1 MSKFK
6 PNMYVKNIF
15 EIDYKKL
22 KDHDIKV
29 LLFDFDNTIIEKG
42 NNVIDKKTLKFLNS
56 LKSNFIIYVV
66 SNSLNKSKLNL
77 VCSKLDLP
85 YIGNARKPFKS
96 GYKKLKFKN
105 IKNEQIAMIGD
116 QLITDVWGANKMGM
130 TSILVNP
137 MSKKDRKITYINRF
151 FEKILFKIMDKEE
164 LFKKRQ
170 MYE

>member
-116 QLITDVWGANKMGM
+116 QLITDVWGANKMGYF
-130 TSILVNP
+130 SILIDPITNNEHIWTKVNRVFE
-137 MSKKDRKITYINRF
+137 RKIQ
-151 FEKILFKIMDKEE
+151 
-164 LFKKRQ
+164 KKNHIERGK
-170 MYE
+170 YYD

>member
-1 MSKFK
+1 MSKFI

-22 KDHDIKV
+22 KDRDIKV

-96 GYKKLKFKN
+96 GYKKLKFKS

-116 QLITDVWGANKMGM
+116 QLITDVWGANKMGYF
-130 TSILVNP
+130 SILIDP
-137 MSKKDRKITYINRF
+137 ITNNEHIWTKINRV
-151 FEKILFKIMDKEE
+151 FERIIQ
-164 LFKKRQ
+164 KKNHIERGK
-170 MYE
+170 YYD

>member
-1 MSKFK
+1 MSKFI

-22 KDHDIKV
+22 KDRDIKV

-96 GYKKLKFKN
+96 GYKKLKFKS

-116 QLITDVWGANKMGM
+116 QLITDVWGANKMGYF
-130 TSILVNP
+130 SILIDPITNNEHIWTKVNRVFERVIQ
-137 MSKKDRKITYINRF
+137 KKNHIERGKYYD
-151 FEKILFKIMDKEE
+151 
-164 LFKKRQ
+164 
-170 MYE
+170 

>member
-1 MSKFK
+1 MSKFI

-22 KDHDIKV
+22 KNYDIKV

-56 LKSNFIIYVV
+56 LKSDFIIYVV

-96 GYKKLKFKN
+96 GYKKLKFKS

-116 QLITDVWGANKMGM
+116 QLITDVWGANKMGYF
-130 TSILVNP
+130 SILIDP
-137 MSKKDRKITYINRF
+137 ITNNEHIWTKINRV
-151 FEKILFKIMDKEE
+151 FERIIQ
-164 LFKKRQ
+164 KKNHIERGK
-170 MYE
+170 YYD

>member
-1 MSKFK
+1 MSKFI

-22 KDHDIKV
+22 KDRDIKV

-56 LKSNFIIYVV
+56 LKSDFIIYVV

-96 GYKKLKFKN
+96 GYKKLKFKS

-116 QLITDVWGANKMGM
+116 QLITDVWGANKMGYF
-130 TSILVNP
+130 SILIDPITNNEHIWTKVNRVFERIIQ
-137 MSKKDRKITYINRF
+137 KKNHIERGKYYD
-151 FEKILFKIMDKEE
+151 
-164 LFKKRQ
+164 
-170 MYE
+170 

>member
-22 KDHDIKV
+22 KDRDIKV

-96 GYKKLKFKN
+96 GYEKLKFKN
-105 IKNEQIAMIGD
+105 IKNEQIVMIGD
-116 QLITDVWGANKMGM
+116 QLITDVWGANKIGYF
-130 TSILVNP
+130 SILIDPITNNEHIWTKVNRVFERIIQ
-137 MSKKDRKITYINRF
+137 KKNHIERGKYYD
-151 FEKILFKIMDKEE
+151 
-164 LFKKRQ
+164 
-170 MYE
+170 

>member
-56 LKSNFIIYVV
+56 LKSNFIR
-66 SNSLNKSKLNL
+66 NLNL
-77 VCSKLDLP
+77 
-85 YIGNARKPFKS
+85 
-96 GYKKLKFKN
+96 
-105 IKNEQIAMIGD
+105 
-116 QLITDVWGANKMGM
+116 
-130 TSILVNP
+130 
-137 MSKKDRKITYINRF
+137 
-151 FEKILFKIMDKEE
+151 KILRMNK
-164 LFKKRQ
+164 LL
-170 MYE
+170 

>member
-22 KDHDIKV
+22 KDRDIKV

-116 QLITDVWGANKMGM
+116 QLITDVWGANKIGYF
-130 TSILVNP
+130 SILIDPITNNEHIWTKVNRVFERIIQ
-137 MSKKDRKITYINRF
+137 KKNHIEIGKYYD
-151 FEKILFKIMDKEE
+151 
-164 LFKKRQ
+164 
-170 MYE
+170 

>member
-1 MSKFK
+1 MCKFI

-22 KDHDIKV
+22 KDRDIKV

-56 LKSNFIIYVV
+56 LKSDFIIYVV

-96 GYKKLKFKN
+96 GYKKLKFKS

-116 QLITDVWGANKMGM
+116 QLITDVWGANKMGYF
-130 TSILVNP
+130 SILIDP
-137 MSKKDRKITYINRF
+137 ITNNEHIWTKINRV
-151 FEKILFKIMDKEE
+151 FERIIQ
-164 LFKKRQ
+164 KKNHIERGK
-170 MYE
+170 YYD

>member
-1 MSKFK
+1 MSKFI

-22 KDHDIKV
+22 KDRDIKV

-56 LKSNFIIYVV
+56 LKSDFIIYVV

-96 GYKKLKFKN
+96 GYKKLKFKS

-116 QLITDVWGANKMGM
+116 QLITDVWGANKMGYF
-130 TSILVNP
+130 SILIDP
-137 MSKKDRKITYINRF
+137 ITNNEHIWTKINRV
-151 FEKILFKIMDKEE
+151 FERIIQ
-164 LFKKRQ
+164 KKNHIERGK
-170 MYE
+170 YYD